1 MTKAEIKLM
10 RLLIKQELACG
21 IILNPSLLGIL
32 EFDDCVIRWN

>member
-10 RLLIKQELACG
+10 KLLLKQEMACG
-21 IILNPSLLGIL
+21 VILNTNLLEIL

>member
-10 RLLIKQELACG
+10 KLLLKQEMACG
-21 IILNPSLLGIL
+21 VILNPNLLGIL

>member
-21 IILNPSLLGIL
+21 IILNSTLLGIL
-32 EFDDCVIRWN
+32 EFDDCVIRYN

>member
-10 RLLIKQELACG
+10 SFLITQELACG
-21 IILNPSLLGIL
+21 IILNERLLEIL

>member
-10 RLLIKQELACG
+10 KLLLKQEMACG
-21 IILNPSLLGIL
+21 VILNSNLLGIL